1 MKWLFPVITLLLVL
15 TIIACGTSVKQ
26 ENTERDEELRSEGD
40 RRMREEKGKQLG
52 IGDVA
57 PIFKLKSL
65 DGKEET
71 DLKEFRGKE
80 PVVLIFGS
88 YT

>member
-15 TIIACGTSVKQ
+15 TIIACGTFAKQ
-26 ENTERDEELRSEGD
+26 ENIERGERSRSEGD
-40 RRMREEKGKQLG
+40 RRMREEKGKQLE
-52 IGDVA
+52 IGDEA

-65 DGKEET
+65 DGKKET
-71 DLKEFRGKE
+71 DLKEFRDKE